1 MAVDSSK
8 SRKLFVGAADR
19 LFVWVMLIA
28 FIVSALTAAGILD
41 GLSNSAF
48 ISFLGRIVPS
58 IDSVSYRTSIPT
70 TARVTFSVEWLFFPL
85 YFVLMCAYRMPL
97 KPIRPD
103 SLSAR
108 RNLRSRAAGVFPLT
122 LVFIWALLADWNVLL
137 GPSLYRGSVWQPDFA
152 LTELP
157 YLGRSG
163 LALAAFATPVVE
175 AFIYWLVPS
184 VISAFFI
191 SSFLPVRDSQSST

>member
-1 MAVDSSK
+1 MAIDSPK
-8 SRKLFVGAADR
+8 SGKLFVGAADR

-28 FIVSALTAAGILD
+28 FVVSALTATGILD
-41 GLSNSAF
+41 RLSNTAF
-48 ISFLGRIVPS
+48 ITFLGRIIPS
-58 IDSVSYRTSIPT
+58 IDSVSYRTSFPA
-70 TARVTFSVEWLFFPL
+70 TARVTFSVEWLFLPI
-85 YFVLMCAYRMPL
+85 YFVLMCAYRMPF

-108 RNLRSRAAGVFPLT
+108 RNLRSRAAG
-122 LVFIWALLADWNVLL
+122 VFIWALLADWNVLL

-157 YLGRSG
+157 YLGRPG

-175 AFIYWLVPS
+175 AFIYWLVPT

-191 SSFLPVRDSQSST
+191 SSFLPVRGSQSSA